1 MRSPGTSSASWAAAA
16 GPSTVNDAS
25 RPLAVVAGHLCLD
38 IVCHLDASRVALEPG
53 SLIEVHGTT
62 LATGGAVSNT
72 GLALSK
78 LGIPTLLMAKV
89 GDDAL
94 GVLVKESLLTSGAR
108 HVEGITTSAEAGTSY
123 TVVITPPS
131 GERMFLHDPGANAV
145 FRSSDI
151 DTSLLE
157 PALLFHFGYPPLM
170 RQLYAQGGQELVKL
184 FAAVKDQGL
193 ITSLDL
199 SLPDPASEAGQ
210 VDWQAI
216 LKRVLP
222 QVDIFLP
229 SFEELLYMLRP
240 EMFRRLKQAGEEA
253 LPPGAGLVSE
263 IASELLALGPQIVG
277 IKLGPWGFYLRT
289 AGTVTLSGLASL
301 ATNWHNRELWAPCF
315 QVTVAGTVGAG
326 DTTVAGFLAGLL
338 RGLSL
343 EDALNTACAVGA
355 CCVEAPDAVSGVKS
369 WTVTRARI
377 QRGWPRRELTLPD
390 GWRREDS
397 AVWRGPHDAHRS
409 LV

>member
-1 MRSPGTSSASWAAAA
+1 
-16 GPSTVNDAS
+16 VNDAS

-78 LGIPTLLMAKV
+78 LGVPTLLMAKV

-94 GVLVKESLLTSGAR
+94 GALVKESLLRSGAQ

-131 GERMFLHDPGANAV
+131 GERMFLHDAGANAV
-145 FRSSDI
+145 FHSSDI
-151 DTSLLE
+151 DTSLLKS
-157 PALLFHFGYPPLM
+157 ALLFHFGYPPLM
-170 RQLYAQGGQELVKL
+170 RQLYTQGGQELVKL

-210 VDWQAI
+210 ADWQAL

-240 EMFRRLKQAGEEA
+240 ETFKQLKHTGEEA
-253 LPPGAGLVSE
+253 LPPQLAGLVSE
-263 IASELLALGPQIVG
+263 IAGELLAMGPQIVG
-277 IKLGPWGFYLRT
+277 IKLGPVGFYLRT
-289 AGTVTLSGLASL
+289 AHLTLPRLAAL
-301 ATNWHNRELWAPCF
+301 TTNWHNRELWAPCF

-338 RGLSL
+338 RGLRL
-343 EDALNTACAVGA
+343 EDALDTACAVGA
-355 CCVEAPDAVSGVKS
+355 CCVEALDAVSGVKS
-369 WTVTRARI
+369 WEETRARM
-377 QRGWPRRELTLPD
+377 QQGWPRHELALPD

-397 AVWRGPHDAHRS
+397 ALWRGPNDAHRS
-409 LV
+409 LA

>member
-1 MRSPGTSSASWAAAA
+1 
-16 GPSTVNDAS
+16 VIDAS

-38 IVCHLDASRVALEPG
+38 IVCHLDADRVGLEPG

-94 GVLVKESLLTSGAR
+94 GVLVKESLLRSGAQ
-108 HVEGITTSAEAGTSY
+108 HVEGITASAEAGTSY

-170 RQLYAQGGQELVKL
+170 RQLYTQGGQELIKL
-184 FAAVKDQGL
+184 FVAVKGQGL

-216 LKRVLP
+216 LKRTLP

-229 SFEELLYMLRP
+229 SFEEILYMLRP
-240 EMFRRLKQAGEEA
+240 ETFRRLKQAGEEA
-253 LPPGAGLVSE
+253 PTPQLAGLVSE
-263 IASELLALGPQIVG
+263 IAGELLALGPQIVG
-277 IKLGPWGFYLRT
+277 IKLGSLGFYVRT
-289 AGTVTLSGLASL
+289 ARAVTLPRL
-301 ATNWHNRELWAPCF
+301 ATSWHNRELWAPCF
-315 QVTVAGTVGAG
+315 QVAVAGTVGAG

-343 EDALNTACAVGA
+343 EDALDTACAVGA

-369 WTVTRARI
+369 WTETRARM
-377 QRGWPRRELTLPD
+377 QRGWPHRELALPD

-397 AVWRGPHDAHRS
+397 AVWRGPHDEG
-409 LV
+409 

>member
-1 MRSPGTSSASWAAAA
+1 MG
-16 GPSTVNDAS
+16 
-25 RPLAVVAGHLCLD
+25 
-38 IVCHLDASRVALEPG
+38 LEPG
-53 SLIEVHGTT
+53 SLIEVYGTT

-94 GVLVKESLLTSGAR
+94 GVLVKESLLRSGAQR
-108 HVEGITTSAEAGTSY
+108 VEGITASAEAGTSY

-151 DTSLLE
+151 DNSLLKS
-157 PALLFHFGYPPLM
+157 ALLFHFGYPPLM
-170 RQLYAQGGQELVKL
+170 RQLYTQGGQELIKL
-184 FAAVKDQGL
+184 FAAVKGQGL

-216 LKRVLP
+216 LERTLP

-229 SFEELLYMLRP
+229 SFEEILSMLRP
-240 EMFRRLKQAGEEA
+240 DTFRRLKQAGEEA
-253 LPPGAGLVSE
+253 PTLQLAGLVSE
-263 IASELLALGPQIVG
+263 IAGELLALGPQIVG
-277 IKLGPWGFYLRT
+277 IKLGSLGFYVRT
-289 AGTVTLSGLASL
+289 ARAVTLPRL

-315 QVTVAGTVGAG
+315 QVAVAGTVGAG

-338 RGLSL
+338 RDLNL
-343 EDALNTACAVGA
+343 EDALDTACAVGA

-369 WTVTRARI
+369 WTETRARM
-377 QRGWPRRELTLPD
+377 QRSWPRRELLLPD

-397 AVWRGPHDAHRS
+397 AVWRGPQDEG
-409 LV
+409 